1 MEPLGFFEVQKIT
14 KNHKKVENTPKTP
27 KIRHFLKTLKKG
39 LKMAKNSQKNVS
51 KSVLNFDPYF
61 QKMNT
66 FLGDP
71 GKWLTFEKQPFLGY
85 GVIWEI

>member
-1 MEPLGFFEVQKIT
+1 M
-14 KNHKKVENTPKTP
+14 PKTP
-27 KIRHFLKTLKKG
+27 KNRHFLKTLKNG
-39 LKMAKNSQKNVS
+39 LKMAKNGPKNVS
-51 KSVLNFDPYF
+51 KSVLNFDPFF

-71 GKWLTFEKQPFLGY
+71 QKVAKWPGSPFLGY

>member
-1 MEPLGFFEVQKIT
+1 M
-14 KNHKKVENTPKTP
+14 PKTP
-27 KIRHFLKTLKKG
+27 KSRHFLKTLKKG
-39 LKMAKNSQKNVS
+39 LKMAKNGLKNVS

-61 QKMNT
+61 QKMNA

-71 GKWLTFEKQPFLGY
+71 GKWLTFENQPFLGY